1 MSQLRARDINTVS
14 SCYTRR
20 NLLSLVAP
28 AAELPVYVR
37 NCNDTID
44 PVLILDAA
52 VTLTYCLYKRTEH
65 NLSGLFVFLDSF
77 RCCVT
82 ARTRKY
88 RFIFNNNKPK
98 KN

>member
-37 NCNDTID
+37 NCNDTIIIIIIHIIITIISISERD
-44 PVLILDAA
+44 KLKKRKGGGRKKRNRLKLIL
-52 VTLTYCLYKRTEH
+52 
-65 NLSGLFVFLDSF
+65 
-77 RCCVT
+77 
-82 ARTRKY
+82 
-88 RFIFNNNKPK
+88 
-98 KN
+98 